1 MVSLPSTGAPVSV
14 GRLGGGDNGA
24 DEAIDRAAVID
35 RVGAASA
42 AKLCL
47 PEAAGHAAQRQKHQ
61 GSSGKKAPGQLLLL
75 EAACAGFLRFAAA
88 PAGTQQPGALVARR

>member
-1 MVSLPSTGAPVSV
+1 
-14 GRLGGGDNGA
+14 
-24 DEAIDRAAVID
+24 VID

-75 EAACAGFLRFAAA
+75 EAAD
-88 PAGTQQPGALVARR
+88 